1 MPQLWLR
8 RLVHAA
14 SLLLL
19 AWMMGDFLLNLASY
33 SANRTLM
40 LRSGSVGLL
49 LLVASFACT
58 PLGWLLRWPRIV
70 QVRRALGLYGFLF
83 ICIHLLVYAW
93 LDNSFMLD
101 LIVRDLGERRAMSVG
116 LLAFALLIPLAIT
129 STNGWQRRL
138 GKRWRMLHQLIYLA
152 LPLSVL
158 HYLWLERDFH
168 RAAWLYAA
176 LVGLLLL
183 LRLNVIR
190 QRVRKV
196 A

>member
-8 RLVHAA
+8 RIVHAA
-14 SLLLL
+14 GLLLL
-19 AWMMGDFLLNLASY
+19 AWMMSDFLLNLESY

-70 QVRRALGLYGFLF
+70 QVRRALGLYSFLF

-116 LLAFALLIPLAIT
+116 LLAFALLIPLVVT

-138 GKRWRMLHQLIYLA
+138 GKRWRMLHQLVYLA

-158 HYLWLERDFH
+158 HYLWLERDFQ
-168 RAAWLYAA
+168 RSAWIYAVI
-176 LVGLLLL
+176 VGLLLL
-183 LRLNVIR
+183 LRLTVIR
-190 QRVRKV
+190 QRLRKV